1 MIDRLTAIGTWL
13 ARRAENI
20 LALMLFAMFAVFILQ
35 IVFRYVLNLPIG
47 WTHEISVVLWLW
59 LVLFGAGFV
68 LREREE
74 IRFDIIYGAV
84 GPRLRRIMAI
94 ITSVALVMLYTLSLP
109 AMADYVAFMK
119 VERTAYLKIPFNW
132 VYAIYLAFA
141 VAAIIRYL
149 WLGWTAIRGK
159 APEEFDPTK
168 AGSGV

>member
-1 MIDRLTAIGTWL
+1 MIDRLTALGKWL

-20 LALMLFAMFAVFILQ
+20 LALMLATMFAAFILQ
-35 IVFRYVLNLPIG
+35 IVFRYLLNLPIG
-47 WTHEISVVLWLW
+47 WTHELSVLLWLW

-68 LREREE
+68 LRESEE
-74 IRFDIIYGAV
+74 IRFDIVYGAA
-84 GPRLRRIMAI
+84 GPRLRRIMAV
-94 ITSVALVMLYTLSLP
+94 ITASALAILYTISLP
-109 AMADYVAFMK
+109 AIAEYVAFMK

-149 WLGWTAIRGK
+149 WLGWAAMRGR